1 MAETRKITI
10 EIVGKTT
17 DTGNNQAEKPVDENG
32 QLKKNLTYLLHP
44 IKTLE
49 AQTLGKSVL
58 INQAYQSAKN
68 SIINAVE
75 WTHNRYFSLK
85 ENYLG
90 QMNYNNIM
98 TSINKVA
105 SLGTSAI
112 SGAITGSAL
121 GPVGAVAGAVIGTVG
136 WGVNEI
142 MNYQQRMSNTYQ
154 LLNSNNFSTNFA
166 QVRAGLIN
174 GGRGTEN

>member
-1 MAETRKITI
+1 MNK
-10 EIVGKTT
+10 
-17 DTGNNQAEKPVDENG
+17 KPRC
-32 QLKKNLTYLLHP
+32 Y
-44 IKTLE
+44 
-49 AQTLGKSVL
+49 
-58 INQAYQSAKN
+58 
-68 SIINAVE
+68 
-75 WTHNRYFSLK
+75 
-85 ENYLG
+85 
-90 QMNYNNIM
+90 
-98 TSINKVA
+98 
-105 SLGTSAI
+105 I

-121 GPVGAVAGAVIGTVG
+121 GPAGAVAGAVIGTVG